1 MFCESTSPNKYYE
14 EIFMKRIFVLSVLF
28 LMSIS
33 GASFAENNTILVKM
47 KDGKVITMSDFN
59 RIIGYYDEEKQKV
72 LAQNPPFKAT
82 ILQRIV
88 QGLVISKIARD
99 KEFEKRA
106 EIREQLELLTDDL
119 LASEYIKKEVVAK
132 ISVPEDDMKLFYKA
146 HQEDFKAP
154 EMVRAR
160 HILIKVDKSASGD
173 DKKKAKDK
181 AEGILKRIKSG
192 EDFAKLASEFSDD
205 PGSKTKGGD
214 LGLFQRGKMVPAFEE
229 VAFSLNAG
237 EVSDVVETRF
247 GFHLIKVEEKKEAAI
262 EPYDKVKEKIGEK
275 VRAEFKEARV
285 AEFFE
290 EAMKDA
296 GVEMNLEPFL
306 PKQ

>member
-1 MFCESTSPNKYYE
+1 
-14 EIFMKRIFVLSVLF
+14 MKRIFVLSVLF

-33 GASFAENNTILVKM
+33 GVSFAENNTILVKM

-72 LAQNPPFKAT
+72 LAQNPQFKAT

-106 EIREQLELLTDDL
+106 EIREQLELLTADL

-132 ISVPEDDMKLFYKA
+132 ISVSEDDMKLFYKA

-160 HILIKVDKSASGD
+160 HILIKVDKSASED

-275 VRAEFKEARV
+275 VRAEFKKARV
-285 AEFFE
+285 AEFFQ

>member
-1 MFCESTSPNKYYE
+1 
-14 EIFMKRIFVLSVLF
+14 
-28 LMSIS
+28 
-33 GASFAENNTILVKM
+33 
-47 KDGKVITMSDFN
+47 
-59 RIIGYYDEEKQKV
+59 
-72 LAQNPPFKAT
+72 
-82 ILQRIV
+82 
-88 QGLVISKIARD
+88 LVISKIARD

-275 VRAEFKEARV
+275 VRAEFKKARV